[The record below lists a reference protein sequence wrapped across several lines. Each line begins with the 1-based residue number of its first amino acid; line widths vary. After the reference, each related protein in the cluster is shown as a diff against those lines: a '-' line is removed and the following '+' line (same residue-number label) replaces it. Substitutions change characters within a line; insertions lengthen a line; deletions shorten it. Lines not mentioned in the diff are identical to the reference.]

1 MRISRNKL
9 FTWGLAFIL
18 CAAPNYLLAV
28 DYYVTYNSTDATNDI
43 QAGLNSGANK
53 VILTYQG
60 AGTKW
65 ISGPLEFTQSNVE
78 LALESGVV
86 LEAKSGAFTTLTT
99 PFIKAEY
106 KNNIKITGYNAMII
120 MLINEYTSGQW
131 RHALTIR
138 GCTNVTIS
146 GVRLDK
152 SGGDGIYLGA
162 PCNDT
167 VTIEDVT
174 CNGNARNGI
183 SIISAKNVNIDN
195 CNLCNTGI
203 FNPAGLAS
211 AGPWDGIDFEP
222 NYANE
227 TLENINITNCTF
239 NNNKQSGIHF
249 ALHNLTS
256 TTDDVSI
263 AVSDCH
269 ITNSKF
275 GIYIYPAYSDGN
287 GYIDIENCDI
297 ENTTENGIRIL
308 DWHHDSIDVDIANC
322 TLTNPTATA
331 SKGAIKI
338 KASTNITY
346 KTGNLDLSNIY
357 VLKSKSP
364 YVLTLEG
371 ANQNYKI
378 EDVTASIYTEQ
389 PDAGILYNDCYFN
402 IFASIYRLVVNFN
415 AVFSSNLD
423 NIGGTDSEPFL
434 TSPDAKLYPG
444 DYNGDGKA
452 DFFVKG
458 YGTYRALYL
467 ANSSGTGFLRQF
479 LGYTTDAGGTDVAS
493 FLTSPDAQV
502 YPGDYNGDG
511 KTDLFVKGYGTY
523 RVLYLA
529 NSTGTGFTRAFVGDG
544 AGIVSGIHA
553 WVCEPT
559 AQVCPGDYNGDGKAD
574 LFVKGYGTYRALYTA
589 NSAGTGF
596 DCQFSSDLDNIGG
609 TDSEPFLTSP
619 NSKLYPGDYNGDGKA
634 DFFVKGCGTY
644 RALYLA
650 NSTGTGFL
658 RQFLGYTTDAGGTDV
673 ASFLTSPDAQ
683 VYPGDYNGDGKTD
696 LFVKGYGTYRVLYLA
711 NSTGT
716 GFTRAFMGD
725 GADVGGT
732 TADKCLTDSSAL
744 VYPGDYNGDG
754 KTDLF
759 IKGYGTYRTLYTSGG
774 AYQP

>member
-1 MRISRNKL
+1 
-9 FTWGLAFIL
+9 
-18 CAAPNYLLAV
+18 
-28 DYYVTYNSTDATNDI
+28 
-43 QAGLNSGANK
+43 
-53 VILTYQG
+53 
-60 AGTKW
+60 
-65 ISGPLEFTQSNVE
+65 
-78 LALESGVV
+78 
-86 LEAKSGAFTTLTT
+86 
-99 PFIKAEY
+99 
-106 KNNIKITGYNAMII
+106 
-120 MLINEYTSGQW
+120 
-131 RHALTIR
+131 
-138 GCTNVTIS
+138 
-146 GVRLDK
+146 
-152 SGGDGIYLGA
+152 
-162 PCNDT
+162 
-167 VTIEDVT
+167 
-174 CNGNARNGI
+174 
-183 SIISAKNVNIDN
+183 
-195 CNLCNTGI
+195 
-203 FNPAGLAS
+203 
-211 AGPWDGIDFEP
+211 
-222 NYANE
+222 
-227 TLENINITNCTF
+227 
-239 NNNKQSGIHF
+239 
-249 ALHNLTS
+249 
-256 TTDDVSI
+256 
-263 AVSDCH
+263 
-269 ITNSKF
+269 
-275 GIYIYPAYSDGN
+275 
-287 GYIDIENCDI
+287 
-297 ENTTENGIRIL
+297 
-308 DWHHDSIDVDIANC
+308 
-322 TLTNPTATA
+322 
-331 SKGAIKI
+331 
-338 KASTNITY
+338 
-346 KTGNLDLSNIY
+346 
-357 VLKSKSP
+357 
-364 YVLTLEG
+364 
-371 ANQNYKI
+371 
-378 EDVTASIYTEQ
+378 
-389 PDAGILYNDCYFN
+389 
-402 IFASIYRLVVNFN
+402 
-415 AVFSSNLD
+415 
-423 NIGGTDSEPFL
+423 
-434 TSPDAKLYPG
+434 
-444 DYNGDGKA
+444 
-452 DFFVKG
+452 
-458 YGTYRALYL
+458 
-467 ANSSGTGFLRQF
+467 LRQF

-493 FLTSPDAQV
+493 FLTSPDAKV

-511 KTDLFVKGYGTY
+511 RTDLFVKGYGTY

-574 LFVKGYGTYRALYTA
+574 LFVKGYGTYRALYTANSAGTGFDCQFSSDLDSIGGTDSEPFLTSPNAQVCPGDYNGDGKTDLFVKGYGTYRTLYTA

-774 AYQP
+774 TYQP